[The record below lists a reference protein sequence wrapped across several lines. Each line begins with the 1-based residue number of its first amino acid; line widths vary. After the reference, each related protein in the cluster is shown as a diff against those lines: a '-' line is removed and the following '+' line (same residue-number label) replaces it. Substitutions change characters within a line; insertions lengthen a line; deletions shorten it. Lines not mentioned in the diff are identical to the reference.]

1 MAVKTDLQK
10 VYENMQLVATA
21 SAAATQV
28 APLMPPNI
36 VKIDAEIL
44 KQQKMA
50 LDYAKALKA
59 IPEMLKKIAAI
70 VPPDYKKFRQEDP
83 RRNPVV
89 TSQNK
94 PAVAKTQDPT
104 IHKNIA
110 NIPNTTQLKPSAG

>member
-104 IHKNIA
+104 IHKSIA